1 MIAAHI
7 GHRMGRTA
15 FSLLVAGIFLL
26 AGACAGR
33 GKPAPAAE
41 TSPSRPAPSG
51 TSASAGAGT
60 PTPSS
65 GPSVTGGSP
74 AASPGRPAPALAG
87 RLPKTVTFGKI
98 VFSVPQDWDIHVDGD
113 TAFVGV
119 LAGGPDDVAL
129 RVQRN
134 FAGSIDSLK
143 PAGCPREGDPSEPA
157 VSVETVESGLRPV
170 GDRNAEYRL
179 WRVTCATGGAR
190 EHRVWLLPTS
200 KIAIYEQVPD
210 AADAD
215 VVASAQ
221 FR

>member
-1 MIAAHI
+1 MPWTEAAD
-7 GHRMGRTA
+7 G
-15 FSLLVAGIFLL
+15 
-26 AGACAGR
+26 CQ
-33 GKPAPAAE
+33 AE
-41 TSPSRPAPSG
+41 RA
-51 TSASAGAGT
+51 
-60 PTPSS
+60 
-65 GPSVTGGSP
+65 
-74 AASPGRPAPALAG
+74 PGR
-87 RLPKTVTFGKI
+87 
-98 VFSVPQDWDIHVDGD
+98 S
-113 TAFVGV
+113 
-119 LAGGPDDVAL
+119 VAL
-129 RVQRN
+129 QNKRQ
-134 FAGSIDSLK
+134 AGSIDTLK

-179 WRVTCATGGAR
+179 WRVTCATGGAH